1 MDKEKTFTTQEKWL
15 HRLILILITIQPLID
30 LDYLVYDW
38 LNQYGLPRPST
49 VMRFV
54 ILPVLIIAAY
64 FVHDKN
70 KKRTGILA
78 GIYAV
83 LFVVYFYLHDK
94 QAAGLVERLDFTD
107 NFQYSRWGELTYC
120 LTLLAPVVF
129 IYAIYHEHF
138 SMKELKNMAL
148 FESGIISV
156 PIVLGDLY
164 VFGVST
170 YYGNTVGNIFTWFDD
185 IYQWYHP
192 RTLASKFFFNEGN
205 TIGILLF
212 MILPLLYYFFSI
224 SETKK
229 EKRNIFILIVVQ
241 SFAMQML
248 ATRVAT
254 YGAVVVP
261 GLFLVLYALDHL
273 FVHKAKMAGN
283 VVIGC
288 LSALAVFALLLPR
301 TPAVENQHV
310 DAVNDTALLHNGIA
324 AESLARMEE
333 AKDLIP
339 GTPEYINFYV
349 FMFEAYGINGRYIQ
363 SVPSQYYTKYY
374 SYQHDPKFWVDVM
387 NMDVYDRVNGRQI
400 ETIFTKYKYQNLTM
414 AEKILGMGYSTFN
427 AGSIV
432 LERDFV
438 MQVYLLGYAGEL
450 LLLGPWV
457 ALILYGVVMFLKYH
471 REMLTLEN
479 VILAV
484 SLGAGMGSAYLS
496 GHMLDQFVTTVFAA
510 LLTAILLN
518 HIAEA
523 KKCHR

>member
-1 MDKEKTFTTQEKWL
+1 MKEEKTITKQELWL
-15 HRLILILITIQPLID
+15 HRLIMILIVIQPLID
-30 LDYLVYDW
+30 LDYLVYEW
-38 LNQYGLPRPST
+38 LNQFGLPRPST
-49 VMRFV
+49 IMRFI
-54 ILPVLIIAAY
+54 ILPLLIIASY
-64 FVHDKN
+64 FIHERN
-70 KKRTGILA
+70 RKRTALLA
-78 GIYAV
+78 GIYAL
-83 LFVVYFYLHDK
+83 LFVVYFFLHDR
-94 QAAGLVERLDFTD
+94 QADGLVERLDFTD
-107 NFQYSRWGELTYC
+107 NFQYSRWTELTYC

-129 IYAIYHEHF
+129 IYAVYHEHF
-138 SMKELKNMAL
+138 SMKELRDMVL
-148 FESGIISV
+148 FESGLVSI

-170 YYGNTVGNIFTWFDD
+170 YYGNTVGNLFSWFHG

-192 RTLASKFFFNEGN
+192 RTLASKFFFHEGN

-224 SETKK
+224 AEDKN
-229 EKRNIFILIVVQ
+229 EKRKIFLLILVQ
-241 SFAMQML
+241 SLAMQML

-254 YGAVVVP
+254 YGAVLMPV
-261 GLFLVLYALDHL
+261 LFLVLYVADRC
-273 FVHKAKMAGN
+273 FIHKDRIAKTI
-283 VVIGC
+283 VIGC
-288 LSALAVFALLLPR
+288 LCTSAIFGVLLPH

-310 DAVNDTALLHNGIA
+310 DAVNDTALLHNGVA

-400 ETIFTKYKYQNLTM
+400 ETIFTKYKYQNLSA

-438 MQVYLLGYAGEL
+438 MQVYLLGYAGEI
-450 LLLGPWV
+450 LLLGPWI
-457 ALILYGVVMFLKYH
+457 ALLLYGFVMFLKYH

-479 VILAV
+479 VVLAI
-484 SLGAGMGSAYLS
+484 SLGAGMGAAYLS
-496 GHMLDQFVTTVFAA
+496 GHMLDQFVTTIFAA
-510 LLTAILLN
+510 VITAILLN
-518 HIAEA
+518 HVAEA
-523 KKCHR
+523 KQCHR